1 MSGPGLSVVNWDR
14 TTIAGS
20 VGTFTDDPFGIGD
33 NATLT
38 TGPAS
43 GALPVG
49 DGSIDNQGGA
59 SQDYCSAGSK
69 DASVIYAGLLLDA
82 GYNGLRIEFVFA
94 TNKPVGISIFSFT
107 NGLEQIAR
115 FNGQNITSQSSIAKS
130 PNAIFIADSV
140 TGYSKSTAPLVVTLL
155 AVPYSQAD
163 LYIVVCDQGD
173 SGNDSAFLIKG
184 RACSDCEST
193 PGGAEINYVK
203 QTTTHK
209 QSRPRTQ
216 CRVLSIT
223 SFTFG
228 SQYSFSSS

>member
-1 MSGPGLSVVNWDR
+1 MRPTTPGNLHPRLTILTSFCNNSQNEGGFTAVTVDNDGGRTIANAIFSGPGLSVVNWDR

-115 FNGQNITSQSSIAKS
+115 FNG
-130 PNAIFIADSV
+130 
-140 TGYSKSTAPLVVTLL
+140 
-155 AVPYSQAD
+155 
-163 LYIVVCDQGD
+163 
-173 SGNDSAFLIKG
+173 
-184 RACSDCEST
+184 
-193 PGGAEINYVK
+193 
-203 QTTTHK
+203 
-209 QSRPRTQ
+209 
-216 CRVLSIT
+216 
-223 SFTFG
+223 
-228 SQYSFSSS
+228 